1 MSDTHQ
7 VLRSTVTA
15 DAMLEVVIETEP
27 IPVPDPGEVL
37 IRIDASPIN
46 PSDLGMLLAA
56 ADLSAASGTT
66 GDRPTLTAP
75 IPESVMKGLAGRVGT
90 PMPVGNEGSGEVI
103 AAGAGDLGESL
114 IGRIV
119 AVVPGGMY
127 GQYRVVPAEACL
139 LLNDGTSAEQGASC
153 FVNPLTALGMV
164 ETMRLEGHTAL
175 VHSVGASNL
184 GQMLQRI
191 CLHDGVD
198 LVNIVRREEHV
209 ELLKSQGATWVCNSA
224 DEDFLDQLTSALVE
238 TKATIGFEAIGG
250 GDMAS
255 NILSCMER
263 ALNVGEFSRYGSA
276 THKQV
281 YIYGGLDRSRTT
293 LNRNY
298 GMAWG
303 LGGWL
308 LTPFLI
314 RVGADRGNEL
324 RQRVAD
330 EIDTTFA
337 SHYTARISLTEVVDP
352 DVMRA
357 YAAMATGEK
366 FLVTPNV

>member
-15 DAMLEVVIETEP
+15 DATLEVAIETES
-27 IPVPDPGEVL
+27 IPEPGPGEVL
-37 IRIDASPIN
+37 IRVDASPIN
-46 PSDLGMLLAA
+46 PSDLGMLLAS
-56 ADLSAASGTT
+56 ADLSNAAGTSGE
-66 GDRPTLTAP
+66 RPTLTAP
-75 IPESVMKGLAGRVGT
+75 IDDRVMAGLAGRVGIA
-90 PMPVGNEGSGEVI
+90 MPVGNEGAGEVV
-103 AAGAGDLGESL
+103 AAGSGDLAESL
-114 IGRIV
+114 IGKVV
-119 AVVPGGMY
+119 AAVPGGMY
-127 GQYRVVPAEACL
+127 GQYRVAPAEACL
-139 LLNDGTSAEQGASC
+139 LLNEGTTAEQGASC

-191 CLHDGVD
+191 CLDDGVE
-198 LVNIVRREEHV
+198 LVNIVRKQEHV
-209 ELLKSQGATWVCNSA
+209 DLLKGQGATWVCNSSDA
-224 DEDFLDQLTSALVE
+224 DFADQLTTALVE
-238 TKATIGFEAIGG
+238 TKATIAFEAIGG

-255 NILSCMER
+255 NILACMER
-263 ALNVGEFSRYGSA
+263 ALNVGEFSRYGSS

-281 YIYGGLDRSRTT
+281 YIYGGLDRARTT
-293 LNRNY
+293 LNRAY

-314 RVGADRGNEL
+314 RIGAERGNEL

-337 SHYTARISLTEVVDP
+337 SHYTARISLAEVVDP
-352 DVMRA
+352 EIMRS

-366 FLVTPNV
+366 YLVTP

>member
-1 MSDTHQ
+1 MSETHQ

-15 DAMLEVVIETEP
+15 EGMLEVAIETEP
-27 IPVPDPGEVL
+27 IPEPGPGEVL
-37 IRIDASPIN
+37 VKVDASPIN
-46 PSDLGMLLAA
+46 PSDLGMLLAS
-56 ADLSAASGTT
+56 ADLSAATGAS

-75 IPESVMKGLAGRVGT
+75 ISANVMAGLAGRVGA
-90 PMPVGNEGSGEVI
+90 PMPVGNEGAGEVI
-103 AAGAGDLGESL
+103 AAGAGDLGQSL

-127 GQYRVVPAEACL
+127 SQYRVAPAESCL
-139 LLNDGTSAEQGASC
+139 LLNDGTTAEQGASC

-191 CLHDGVD
+191 CLDDSVD
-198 LVNIVRREEHV
+198 LVNIVRKDSHV
-209 ELLKSQGATWVCNSA
+209 EMLKSQGATWVCNSS
-224 DEDFLDQLTSALVE
+224 DDDFLDQLTNALIE
-238 TKATIGFEAIGG
+238 TKATIAFEAIGG

-263 ALNVGEFSRYGSA
+263 ALNVGEFSRYGST
-276 THKQV
+276 THKQL

-293 LNRNY
+293 LNRTY

-314 RVGADRGNEL
+314 KIGADRGNEL

-337 SHYTARISLTEVVDP
+337 SQYTARISLAEVVDP

-366 FLVTPNV
+366 YLVTPHA